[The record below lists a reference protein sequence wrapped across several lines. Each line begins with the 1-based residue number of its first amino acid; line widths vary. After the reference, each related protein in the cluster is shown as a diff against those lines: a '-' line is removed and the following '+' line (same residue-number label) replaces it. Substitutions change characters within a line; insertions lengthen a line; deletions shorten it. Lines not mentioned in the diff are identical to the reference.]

1 MMNRKISKLMKVFLL
16 VIVII
21 IFSGCSVINHT
32 ATEIKGNISGNEFI
46 IDTFDNNGNLT
57 MKTSGKKITVKP
69 NLIEEFVYTDNG
81 FQTKKKESQIITILI
96 DGKEIQN
103 CGDTCIFYDNELIPD
118 YEYFV
123 DEINSNSKNKITE
136 NPILSTSINKIKNY
150 IGKSRVVVIKSQLG
164 NPIYVFSGNQIE
176 NKNKYPENKHFYR
189 FTIDNKEII
198 LYNVIYEA
206 FDKSLIK

>member
-1 MMNRKISKLMKVFLL
+1 MNRKISKLMKVFLL

-21 IFSGCSVINHT
+21 IFSGCSVIDHT

-69 NLIEEFVYTDNG
+69 NLIEELVYTDNG

-96 DGKEIQN
+96 DDKEIQN
-103 CGDTCIFYDNELIPD
+103 CGDTCIFYDKELIPD

-123 DEINSNSKNKITE
+123 DDINSNSKNKITE
-136 NPILSTSINKIKNY
+136 NPILSASINKIKNY

-164 NPIYVFSGNQIE
+164 NPIYVFSGENVYWEVDKNLPKFTKLLVDGKKIYIHRANFQIID
-176 NKNKYPENKHFYR
+176 K
-189 FTIDNKEII
+189 TLIDN
-198 LYNVIYEA
+198 
-206 FDKSLIK
+206 

>member
-1 MMNRKISKLMKVFLL
+1 MNKNISKLMKVFLI
-16 VIVII
+16 VIVVV

-57 MKTSGKKITVKP
+57 MKTIGKKITVKP
-69 NLIEEFVYTDNG
+69 NLIEELIYTDNG
-81 FQTKKKESQIITILI
+81 FQMKKRESQIVTILI

-103 CGDTCIFYDNELIPD
+103 CGDTCIFYDNELVPD

-150 IGKSRVVVIKSQLG
+150 IGKNRVVVIKSQLG
-164 NPIYVFSGNQIE
+164 NPIYVFSGE
-176 NKNKYPENKHFYR
+176 NVYW
-189 FTIDNKEII
+189 
-198 LYNVIYEA
+198 EA
-206 FDKSLIK
+206 IVC